1 MEKVLVCV
9 LVFCLTG
16 AVCQA
21 QNQMQMLNTTR
32 DQINMNGLKIPTTG
46 TLWGIASADKG
57 EVVGQTYLDTLWSKG
72 NVKLYQSIQPIG
84 GKAIDTLSGLAMR
97 YNVYFNEIEILLN
110 TYNDVRALQGNQI
123 KAFSLEKAGKPVSF
137 LNTQLYKTD
146 KSPTGFYEILVP
158 GKTTLAALPR
168 TIVKKPTY
176 NAAFEVGTKD
186 TQILLDADYYVLKEG
201 KAEKVKL
208 TKKGILELMPDKAKE
223 MEAFLKINELDL
235 KERSN
240 LVRLF
245 EQYNFF

>member
-1 MEKVLVCV
+1 MEKILVCLLC
-9 LVFCLTG
+9 LVSTG
-16 AVCQA
+16 GWA

-46 TLWGIASADKG
+46 TLWGVASADNG
-57 EVVGQTYLDTLWSKG
+57 EVVGETYLDTVWAKG

-110 TYNDVRALQGNQI
+110 TFNDVRALQGKQI
-123 KAFSLEKAGKPVSF
+123 KSFSLEKAGKSIQF
-137 LNTQLYKTD
+137 LNAKLYETD
-146 KSPTGFYEILVP
+146 KQPTGFFEVMVP
-158 GKTTLAALPR
+158 GKLTLVALPR

-186 TQILLDADYYVLKEG
+186 TRILLDADYYVLKEG
-201 KAEKVKL
+201 KAEKMKL
-208 TKKGILELMPDKAKE
+208 TKKSLLDLMSDKGKE
-223 MEAFLKINELDL
+223 METFLKTNDLDL

-245 EQYNFF
+245 EQYNFN

>member
-1 MEKVLVCV
+1 MRKVPIGLV
-9 LVFCLTG
+9 VFCLTVSVG
-16 AVCQA
+16 QA
-21 QNQMQMLNTTR
+21 QNQMQMLNSTR
-32 DQINMNGLKIPTTG
+32 DQINMGGLKIPTTG
-46 TLWGIASADKG
+46 TLWGVASADKG
-57 EVVGQTYLDTLWSKG
+57 EVVGETYLDTLWAKG

-110 TYNDVRALQGNQI
+110 TYNDVKALQGSQI
-123 KAFSLEKAGKPVSF
+123 KEFSLEKGGKTVPF

-146 KSPTGFYEILVP
+146 KPTTGFYEILVP
-158 GKTTLAALPR
+158 GKATLAALPR

-186 TQILLDADYYVLKEG
+186 TQILLDADYYVLKAG

-208 TKKGILELMPDKAKE
+208 TKKALLELMPDKAKA
-223 MEAFLKINELDL
+223 MEAFIKTNDLDL
-235 KERSN
+235 KERTN

-245 EQYNFF
+245 EHYNSI